1 MFRRLLT
8 TLLIMAVLVPAVPY
22 RHACDANRDS
32 RVDLGDV
39 IANIRSMAQSGMDT
53 RDFEEELG
61 KALTSIRNVAGLE
74 RIVGADDGSAGATAG
89 GKLLYLL
96 PFTDVTPV
104 MTLAHATGDRSVPW
118 RSIERTAVHGPP
130 RFRA

>member
-1 MFRRLLT
+1 MIRRLIT
-8 TLLIMAVLVPAVPY
+8 IILIMTVLVPAVPY

-39 IANIRSMAQSGMDT
+39 IANMRNLARTAVDPK
-53 RDFEEELG
+53 DFRGELG
-61 KALTSIRNVAGLE
+61 KAIASIRNVAGLE
-74 RIVGADDGSAGATAG
+74 RIVNADDGSSGATAG

-96 PFTDVTPV
+96 SFTDVTPV
-104 MTLAHATGDRSVPW
+104 MTFMYATGDRFVPW
-118 RSIERTAVHGPP
+118 RSIEMPAVHGPP

>member
-1 MFRRLLT
+1 MIRRLIT
-8 TLLIMAVLVPAVPY
+8 IILIMTVLVPAVPY

-39 IANIRSMAQSGMDT
+39 IANMRNLARTAVDPK
-53 RDFEEELG
+53 DFRGELG
-61 KALTSIRNVAGLE
+61 KAIASIRNVAGLE
-74 RIVGADDGSAGATAG
+74 RIVNADDGSSGASAG

-104 MTLAHATGDRSVPW
+104 MSLAHATGDRTVPW
-118 RSIERTAVHGPP
+118 RSIERVAVHGPP
-130 RFRA
+130 RCRA